1 VFFLSSFTISK
12 DKKMNRRNV
21 LKRKIEQIKKEQ
33 ARKKFVEDTS
43 RKFRLNMLGKS
54 VGMVGA

>member
-1 VFFLSSFTISK
+1 
-12 DKKMNRRNV
+12 MNRKNV

-33 ARKKFVEDTS
+33 ARKKFFEDME
-43 RKFRLNMLGKS
+43 RKYKLNMLSKS